1 MDLTVYVTIV
11 DCIFKSVKGQ
21 DIQNPCKTCGSAE
34 AKHEHEFNWIN
45 YECVL
50 LEEKSYAKYVVP
62 CMIKKNKI

>member
-1 MDLTVYVTIV
+1 M
-11 DCIFKSVKGQ
+11 FW
-21 DIQNPCKTCGSAE
+21 SAE

-62 CMIKKNKI
+62 CMRRKNKI